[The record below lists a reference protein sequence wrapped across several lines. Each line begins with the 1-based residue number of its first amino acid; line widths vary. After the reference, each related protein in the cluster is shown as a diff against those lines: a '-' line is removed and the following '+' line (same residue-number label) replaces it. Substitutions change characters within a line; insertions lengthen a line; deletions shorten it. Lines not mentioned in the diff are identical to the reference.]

1 MLRNFEKFN
10 HTHTNIH
17 KHIYD
22 THTCHICTHAHMY
35 MNRHTH
41 TYISTHISIST
52 YAHAYTHIYIYIHMH
67 TYIYIHTQ
75 IDNKMSLE
83 QSQGIQALL
92 AAEKSAAE
100 TIKAARVSK

>member
-1 MLRNFEKFN
+1 MSHMHTCTHVHEQTYTYVYK
-10 HTHTNIH
+10 HTHIH
-17 KHIYD
+17 IH
-22 THTCHICTHAHMY
+22 THA
-35 MNRHTH
+35 
-41 TYISTHISIST
+41 
-52 YAHAYTHIYIYIHMH
+52 H